1 MAHSVDHD
9 SMDTDSSGGEED
21 GKLPITDHRQLRCYS
36 RIIKDIF
43 AGLSEAMDSKAV
55 EDFQTECLRL
65 SMDKNLYTELI
76 SQEKW
81 EEVLQL
87 ILKSANDDVH
97 LVLEILHNFIP
108 KVIPD
113 LRPEVA
119 GSIKFLYDLVTR
131 NNQDFNLENSM
142 IYGRQDE
149 LQMLSELMN
158 FEKERNVKLINICG
172 MTGIGKSH
180 LLKHFG
186 SRYLDERLVPIYV
199 DAK

>member
-1 MAHSVDHD
+1 
-9 SMDTDSSGGEED
+9 
-21 GKLPITDHRQLRCYS
+21 
-36 RIIKDIF
+36 
-43 AGLSEAMDSKAV
+43 MDSKAV

-113 LRPEVA
+113 LRPEV
-119 GSIKFLYDLVTR
+119 SIILYNVFEFLPKFIV
-131 NNQDFNLENSM
+131 
-142 IYGRQDE
+142 
-149 LQMLSELMN
+149 
-158 FEKERNVKLINICG
+158 
-172 MTGIGKSH
+172 
-180 LLKHFG
+180 
-186 SRYLDERLVPIYV
+186 
-199 DAK
+199 